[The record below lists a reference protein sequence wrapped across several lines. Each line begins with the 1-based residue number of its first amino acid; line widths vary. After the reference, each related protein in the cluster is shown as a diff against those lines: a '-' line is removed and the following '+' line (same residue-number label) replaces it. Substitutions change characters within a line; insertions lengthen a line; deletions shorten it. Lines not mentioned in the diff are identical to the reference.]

1 MPAEKEFKMMPGT
14 QSGPSYMA
22 FARNGGMALGVK
34 FIAIKEGAALGVAD
48 TTWIGARLRSAPEG
62 GLFAEENG
70 KVVKLQKYADSPAEA
85 WPEIIWQKADDYR
98 ASTVTGVF
106 LRGSFKGSAESRA
119 TLLEALAGKKL
130 VNQMVDYLVQVA
142 GIENFTVSKR
152 DLIEFLDSQ
161 LSPAIEAIKKQV
173 EVSDKVQK
181 EMEASVGM
189 FGMQAAILKKVFEA
203 TKGTEPEDEGGDDE

>member
-106 LRGSFKGSAESRA
+106 LRGSFKGSAEYRA
-119 TLLEALAGKKL
+119 TLIEALAGKKL

-142 GIENFTVSKR
+142 GIENLTGNRGDQEAGRGFRQGAER
-152 DLIEFLDSQ
+152 DG
-161 LSPAIEAIKKQV
+161 
-173 EVSDKVQK
+173 
-181 EMEASVGM
+181 SVGRHVRH
-189 FGMQAAILKKVFEA
+189 A
-203 TKGTEPEDEGGDDE
+203 GGDPQEGVRGDQGRGTGGGWRR